1 MADKQIKSNY
11 RPPKLSWRKDWLI
24 KLISL
29 FFAVFLWYFVAG
41 EDRVDMNV
49 KIPVEIVNMPR
60 DLIISNQFKNILEV
74 TVSGPRS
81 LIREI
86 ARSDI
91 SRSIDLS
98 NAKPGNIIIDNKP
111 DSISFARGITVL
123 RIQPSHTVL
132 LIDKLIQKNL
142 PVKAVTKGKPL
153 REYKLKGILL
163 TPDHI
168 NISGPQKI
176 IGKYKNLPTKPIDL
190 NGLDQEVTRQIY
202 LNIPPEVINLIGSPS
217 ITARIIIKEKMVER
231 KINRL
236 TITVIGL
243 AKGKKALLKPRVVQ
257 IKARIPMLVNKSTLK
272 PRQLF
277 TARVDVSKISAS
289 QHSAAVKITT
299 TQPGIIVEDVIPASV
314 NVTIKASN
322 P

>member
-1 MADKQIKSNY
+1 MEKLADKQIKSNY

-86 ARSDI
+86 ARSDV

-98 NAKPGNIIIDNKP
+98 SAKPGNIIIDNKP
-111 DSISFARGITVL
+111 DSISFPRGITVL
-123 RIQPSHTVL
+123 RIQPSHTIL
-132 LIDKLIQKNL
+132 LIDKLIQRNL
-142 PVKAVTKGKPL
+142 PIKAVTKGKPL
-153 REYKLKGILL
+153 REYELKGIIL

-168 NISGPQKI
+168 NISGPRNI
-176 IGKYKNLPTKPIDL
+176 INKHKDLPTRPIDI
-190 NGLDQEVTRQIY
+190 NGLDQEVTKQIY
-202 LNIPPEVINLIGSPS
+202 LSIPPEVVNLIGSPS

-236 TITVIGL
+236 SITVIGL
-243 AKGKKALLKPRVVQ
+243 AKGKKAVLKPRVVQ
-257 IKARIPMLVNKSTLK
+257 IKARIPMLVDKSTLK
-272 PRQLF
+272 AQQLF
-277 TARVDVSKISAS
+277 TARIDVSNISVT

-299 TQPGIIVEDVIPASV
+299 TQPGIIVEDIIPASV
-314 NVTIKASN
+314 NVTIK
-322 P
+322 